1 MLTDSSKVFFP
12 LAGVGLGVGLFY
24 AIASGDK
31 AGVSLL
37 LFLFVAASIVGV
49 TLLRYRENE
58 VAPPV
63 AADAPVAE
71 PRRLRPEH
79 APAGGAWALLGAAA
93 AGLALSGLVIGPAA
107 SISGC
112 VLGAIVVGG
121 WLTSLSGERT
131 GRTLNLLPVGLPLMG
146 FFFIGTLIFF
156 MSRILLAVPSAN
168 LSTTFAVVVAVL
180 ILGGGTLVAAKP
192 NMSSSALVAGMG
204 VAGVLFLAGGLV
216 AAGLG
221 EHKTEGGGF
230 AGPVSVTAKDL
241 KFNKAVLALR
251 AESPSILHF
260 KNDDAVP
267 HNLAIYNN
275 PSLSKTIFSFDPIPG
290 PISQDFQF
298 RAPAAG
304 RYFFRCDVHPQMR
317 GTVVVAAA
325 EAHP

>member
-1 MLTDSSKVFFP
+1 
-12 LAGVGLGVGLFY
+12 
-24 AIASGDK
+24 
-31 AGVSLL
+31 
-37 LFLFVAASIVGV
+37 
-49 TLLRYRENE
+49 
-58 VAPPV
+58 
-63 AADAPVAE
+63 
-71 PRRLRPEH
+71 
-79 APAGGAWALLGAAA
+79 
-93 AGLALSGLVIGPAA
+93 
-107 SISGC
+107 
-112 VLGAIVVGG
+112 
-121 WLTSLSGERT
+121 
-131 GRTLNLLPVGLPLMG
+131 
-146 FFFIGTLIFF
+146 